1 MTLKE
6 RIKELCKENGISM
19 NQLEKEIGVGSGYIS
34 KIGSSTPNMKNIQ
47 KIAEYFN
54 VSTDYLMLGKDVE
67 KYSPEQ
73 AKLII
78 EIRKDKGLA
87 KALRRYFELSSEQ
100 KKHILDAIELFDKEK
115 NNKND

>member
-1 MTLKE
+1 MTVLE
-6 RIKELCKENGISM
+6 RIKQLAKE
-19 NQLEKEIGVGSGYIS
+19 K
-34 KIGSSTPNMKNIQ
+34 KNISITTLEQ
-47 KIAEYFN
+47 ELGYSNGSLAKAKDIP
-54 VSTDYLMLGKDVE
+54 SSRIKDISDYLDVSMDFLMTGKDVE

-115 NNKND
+115 RENND